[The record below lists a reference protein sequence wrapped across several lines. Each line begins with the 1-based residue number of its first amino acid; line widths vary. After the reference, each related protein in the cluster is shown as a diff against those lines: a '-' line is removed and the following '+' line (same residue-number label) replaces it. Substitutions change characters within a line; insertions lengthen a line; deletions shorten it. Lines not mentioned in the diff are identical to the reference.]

1 MLPRIALTLG
11 DVAGIGPEI
20 VARAVADDR
29 LRNCCRP
36 IVVGNPVVFH
46 RAMSLTGASFE
57 LQTVVNLNEI
67 DWSSSRIPCWNP
79 SAVDVTSIP
88 DARING
94 RAGRAA
100 YDYLVASTHAA
111 LLGEVEGITTAP
123 LNKAALHAA
132 GLDYP
137 GHTEILAAEC
147 GVTEFAM
154 MLYLPSGGAIHG
166 PDGLG
171 VAHVTLHTSIR
182 SVPDLLTIP
191 HILETIQL
199 VDRFLKRIGCHTP
212 RVGVCALNPHGGEGG
227 LFGNEEATVIAPAVD
242 MARSQGIVATGPIP
256 ADALLRRAVQGEF
269 DGVAAMYHD
278 QGHIALKLIGFDRA
292 VNVTLGLPVVRTSPS
307 HGTAFDIAWQ
317 GQASCLGFVEAVRTA
332 AMITASKSARPNTAV
347 RPQ

>member
-1 MLPRIALTLG
+1 MIPRIALTLG
-11 DVAGIGPEI
+11 DITGIGPEI
-20 VARAVADDR
+20 VARAVAEEQ
-29 LRNCCRP
+29 LRRSCRP
-36 IVVGNPVVFH
+36 LVVGHPDVFQRALTMAKTSCAIQPV
-46 RAMSLTGASFE
+46 ASLDD
-57 LQTVVNLNEI
+57 V
-67 DWSSSRIPCWNP
+67 DWSQSAVPCWNP
-79 SAVDVTSIP
+79 SHVDVTSVP
-88 DARING
+88 DAMIDG

-100 YDYLVASTHAA
+100 YDYLVAATHAA
-111 LLGEVEGITTAP
+111 LQGEIEALTTAP

-137 GHTEILAAEC
+137 GHTEILAEEC

-154 MLYLPSGGAIHG
+154 MLYLPHGGAIQG

-182 SVPDLLTIP
+182 SVPDLLSTP
-191 HILETIQL
+191 QILETIQL
-199 VDRFLKRIGCHTP
+199 VDHFLKQIGCRAP

-227 LFGNEEATVIAPAVD
+227 LFGNEEATLIAPAVEN
-242 MARSQGIVATGPIP
+242 ARRLGIDATGPIP
-256 ADALLRRAVQGEF
+256 ADALLRRAVRGEF

-292 VNVTLGLPVVRTSPS
+292 VNVTLGLPIVRTSPS

-317 GQASCLGFVEAVRTA
+317 GKASALGFVEAVRTA
-332 AMITASKSARPNTAV
+332 AMITASKSGPHSAAV